1 MTESEYRIEACRS
14 CDAPIIWAGSVA
26 TGKPMPVDAVP
37 TPDGNVE
44 LRRVGFQRAMAVVHA
59 AGTGLF
65 PATDQPL
72 RKSHFATCPQADE
85 WRKG

>member
-1 MTESEYRIEACRS
+1 MTEPVYKVEACRS
-14 CDAPIIWAGSVA
+14 CQAPIIWAVSTA
-26 TGKPMPVDAVP
+26 TRKPMPVDEAV

-44 LRRVGFQRAMAVVHA
+44 ICVRLGNQVIATVHPVG
-59 AGTGLF
+59 GLF